1 MTENLRL
8 IPMLLALAASPLAHA
23 RLHSNDV
30 ASDAVKSPLRNA
42 LAEGFAKQETSF
54 DLALKFSGHAANT
67 GFHAPWAID
76 AMLPHFALRSGA
88 ENPGLK
94 DANGESSIPYAL
106 AENESD
112 WATDYLADAD
122 ERHELPRLSMA
133 RFCLGLRGLRGWLA
147 SGGAGTVHNRV
158 RARIPRPG
166 GLAQAQEDFPA
177 FALIGCDASLE
188 GEDDPKQR
196 SRIRTI
202 NDGSNS

>member
-54 DLALKFSGHAANT
+54 DLALKLSGHAANT

-106 AENESD
+106 AENESV

-122 ERHELPRLSMA
+122 ERHELRGAQWRDFASDCGDLAGGSPQAVPEPSTIGLASLGLGAWLKRKKISPPLLSMGA
-133 RFCLGLRGLRGWLA
+133 THRWRAKTIPNRG
-147 SGGAGTVHNRV
+147 
-158 RARIPRPG
+158 
-166 GLAQAQEDFPA
+166 QE
-177 FALIGCDASLE
+177 
-188 GEDDPKQR
+188 
-196 SRIRTI
+196 
-202 NDGSNS
+202 